1 MCENEDKNNSIFSE
15 TVDNIAP
22 EGAEY
27 DVFSENTAKNK
38 IEDEQINR
46 DYLNHIY
53 KEDMSFLNKD
63 VRMTR
68 MRYLQD
74 RDRIEEHFR
83 KEKNNFIQAFIL
95 ITVVLFVAL
104 GVGIWALHEWYTCWK
119 LYQAVNAG
127 MYLTGL
133 EVTGKE
139 LRGIWAMTG
148 FYGCIGW
155 ISVFLGTAQFCF
167 FGRGYYKKIKHL
179 TREKHKS
186 LETLEF
192 RKKEAM
198 LLGQY
203 DSVK

>member
-1 MCENEDKNNSIFSE
+1 MSKSENENNAVFSE
-15 TVDNIAP
+15 TVDNTAP

-38 IEDEQINR
+38 IEAEQINR

-68 MRYLQD
+68 MQYLAEA
-74 RDRIEEHFR
+74 DRIHSHFKEEQ
-83 KEKNNFIQAFIL
+83 KTYKKSFIFIGIVLL
-95 ITVVLFVAL
+95 IFL
-104 GVGIWALHEWYTCWK
+104 GVGIWAIHEWYVLWQAYK
-119 LYQAVNAG
+119 ALYNAVG
-127 MYLTGL
+127 Y
-133 EVTGKE
+133 GKVSASPEE
-139 LRGIWAMTG
+139 LKGFLMMTT
-148 FYGCIGW
+148 FYGTIGFA
-155 ISVFLGTAQFCF
+155 SALFGLAQFCF
-167 FGRGYYKKIKHL
+167 FGHGYHKKIKHL
-179 TREKHKS
+179 DREKHKV
-186 LETLEF
+186 LETLES